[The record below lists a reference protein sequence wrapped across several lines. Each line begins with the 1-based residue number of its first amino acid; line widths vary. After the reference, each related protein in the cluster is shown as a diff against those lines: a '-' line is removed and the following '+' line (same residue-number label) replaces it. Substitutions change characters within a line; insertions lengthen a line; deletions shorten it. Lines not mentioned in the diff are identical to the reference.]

1 MNSYD
6 NVLLVTG
13 GAGFI
18 GSAFL
23 RMFVPKF
30 PRWFFINLDVLT
42 YAGDLKN
49 VESIKDHKNY
59 LFIHGDICDRELIKS
74 LFDQY
79 SINIVV
85 NFAAESHVDNSIINP
100 SAFLETNIFGTYCLL
115 DVAKSFWT
123 KRDSME
129 VSKFIQISTD
139 EVYGSLKNDDPSSKE
154 IDNLLPN
161 SPYSASK
168 ASAEL
173 ICRSYFV
180 TFGVP
185 VIVTRSSNNYG
196 PYQNSEKLIP
206 KIILNAIEDKIIPIY
221 GDGNNVRDWIYV
233 EDNCN
238 AIMKIIDQGRI
249 GEIYNIGGENE
260 LTNNAIV
267 QLILDKLSKSLTLK
281 EYVKDRLG
289 HDVRY
294 SLENNKLKLLGWT
307 CETSF
312 HLGINRTI
320 DYYKK
325 LFKEEETNV

>member
-49 VESIKDHKNY
+49 VESIKDHNNY

-85 NFAAESHVDNSIINP
+85 NFAAESHVDNSIINA

-206 KIILNAIEDKIIPIY
+206 KIILNAIEDKKIPIY

-294 SLENNKLKLLGWT
+294 ALENNKLKLLGWT

-325 LFKEEETNV
+325 MFKEETNV

>member
-206 KIILNAIEDKIIPIY
+206 KIILNAIEDKKIPIY

-267 QLILDKLSKSLTLK
+267 QLILDKLSKSLILK